1 MKHAIRL
8 GAMAFVLA
16 LVSDPARAGLA
27 DYLDTITK
35 SVSGTGSSDAA
46 AVLSDDDMVAG
57 LREALDQGTRFAVD
71 RLGQDG
77 GFLNNSKV
85 RIPMPSS
92 LVRVEKSLRSVGQD
106 QLADEFITSMNHAAE
121 QAVPE
126 ATVIFGDAIRQ
137 MSITDAKDILAG
149 PEDAATQ
156 YFRTSTEDALTAKL
170 RPIVE
175 RAMAGAGVTSAYKYM
190 TAQAGGITSL
200 LSRDVTDLDGY
211 VTDRTLDG
219 LFVMIAEEERRI
231 RENPL
236 GYSSDLLQKV
246 FGAYAP

>member
-85 RIPMPSS
+85 LIPMPSS

-106 QLADEFITSMNHAAE
+106 QLADEFITSMSHAAE

-175 RAMAGAGVTSAYKYM
+175 RATAGAGVTSAYKNM

>member
-85 RIPMPSS
+85 LIPMPSS

-106 QLADEFITSMNHAAE
+106 QLADEFITSMSHAAE

-175 RAMAGAGVTSAYKYM
+175 RATAGAGVTSAYKNM

-200 LSRDVTDLDGY
+200 LSRDVTNLDGY